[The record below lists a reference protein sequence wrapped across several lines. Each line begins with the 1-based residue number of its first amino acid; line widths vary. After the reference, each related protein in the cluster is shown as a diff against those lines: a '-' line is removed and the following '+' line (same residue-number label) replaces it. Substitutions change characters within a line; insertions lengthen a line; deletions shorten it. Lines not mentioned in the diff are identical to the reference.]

1 MRPSGVWHLES
12 SSVALDTFVSV
23 TSRTVFKN
31 GEGLPG
37 RVSVSG
43 RAEWVEDVTIDPNFP
58 RAKLAQDIGVKGAF
72 AFPVSDELGV
82 RYVLEFFSLKVEEPD
97 IPTLS
102 FMSQLGYEM
111 SKYL

>member
-1 MRPSGVWHLES
+1 MKPSAVWHLETS
-12 SSVALDTFVSV
+12 SATLDTFVSV
-23 TSRTVFKN
+23 TAKTSFKS

-37 RVSVSG
+37 RVLSSSN
-43 RAEWVEDVTIDPNFP
+43 AEWVQDVTMDPNFP
-58 RAKLAQDIGVKGAF
+58 RAKLAKDIGVKGAF
-72 AFPVSDELGV
+72 AFPVTDEYGV
-82 RYVLEFFSLKVEEPD
+82 RYVLEFFSLNVEEPD